1 MKLKYETPT
10 LEEVMIIGNV
20 ITASPGQGT
29 LIPGGEGFDEE
40 VDW

>member
-1 MKLKYETPT
+1 MKLRYETPS

-20 ITASPGQGT
+20 ITESMGT
-29 LIPGGEGFDEE
+29 LIPGDEIIGGEE

>member
-1 MKLKYETPT
+1 MKLNYETPT

-20 ITASPGQGT
+20 ITESVGT
-29 LIPGGEGFDEE
+29 LIPDDEIIGGEE

>member
-1 MKLKYETPT
+1 MKLKYETPS

-20 ITASPGQGT
+20 ITESPG
-29 LIPGGEGFDEE
+29 LIPGDDSFGEE